1 MTENIFDPLYGLDGL
16 DLVLALIVIMTMLWV
31 FDSLKSH
38 IKRKR
43 RKELLEWL
51 RNGKIR

>member
-1 MTENIFDPLYGLDGL
+1 MTEYIFGPLYGLDGL
-16 DLVLALIVIMTMLWV
+16 DLVFALIAIMTVLWG

-43 RKELLEWL
+43 RKELMEWL
-51 RNGKIR
+51 RNGKTR